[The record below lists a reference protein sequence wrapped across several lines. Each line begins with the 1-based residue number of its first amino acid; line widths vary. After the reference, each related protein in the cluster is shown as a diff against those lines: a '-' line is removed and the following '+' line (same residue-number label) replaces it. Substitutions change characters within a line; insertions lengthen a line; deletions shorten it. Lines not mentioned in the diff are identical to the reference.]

1 MPIIRIIK
9 DGVFIEED
17 KCCNVDDTPEVS
29 DEIAKL
35 FYKRN
40 WAVPHFES
48 DDLQVQETESE
59 NEEQEEQVDLS
70 AGTDLSKGRGRK

>member
-48 DDLQVQETESE
+48 DDLQVQETE
-59 NEEQEEQVDLS
+59 NDEQEESVDLT